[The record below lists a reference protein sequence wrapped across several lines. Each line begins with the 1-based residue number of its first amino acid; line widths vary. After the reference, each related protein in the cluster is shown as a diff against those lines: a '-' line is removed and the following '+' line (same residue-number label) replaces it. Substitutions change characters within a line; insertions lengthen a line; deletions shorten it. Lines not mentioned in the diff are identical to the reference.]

1 MTLEEKNEAR
11 AIIAIKNYLNRDF
24 DTILLNCAECE
35 PLLHHNIDQIIE
47 NANKINSAKL
57 VGVSS
62 MREGNQSITF
72 SNNVEAW
79 SVTDDI
85 RSLLP
90 SPYIRMY

>member
-24 DTILLNCAECE
+24 SDDYIKKNFTLA
-35 PLLHHNIDQIIE
+35 IDQIIE

-79 SVTDDI
+79 SVTDDV